1 MIGSPAVREATDSRR
16 SLRRSAASTR
26 LPAAISTAIAAMAT
40 CMSRIRDC
48 LQFRFTKRALMHV
61 SSDLLTL
68 RIITLFGR
76 WDLRYREAPGSG
88 VPRRP
93 LDIRQHIGSPDCA
106 TKNRATCHF
115 AATLARLAG
124 HE

>member
-1 MIGSPAVREATDSRR
+1 MRWFCRETIAMIGSPAVREAPDSRR

-26 LPAAISTAIAAMAT
+26 LPAAISAAKAAMAT

-48 LQFRFTKRALMHV
+48 LQFRFTKRVLMHV

-76 WDLRYREAPGSG
+76 TCQFAGTCAIGKRLVPAYRDDL
-88 VPRRP
+88 
-93 LDIRQHIGSPDCA
+93 LI
-106 TKNRATCHF
+106 
-115 AATLARLAG
+115 
-124 HE
+124 